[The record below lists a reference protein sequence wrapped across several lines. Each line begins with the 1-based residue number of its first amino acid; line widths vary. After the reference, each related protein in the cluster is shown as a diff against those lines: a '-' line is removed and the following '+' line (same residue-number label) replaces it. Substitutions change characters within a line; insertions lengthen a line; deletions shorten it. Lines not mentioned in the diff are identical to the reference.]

1 MNLLWQRFTLS
12 SLPLKEY
19 LNTSYLHRFM
29 VGILGPWR
37 QTSLLMQWG
46 DTIAAA
52 LLSLVYTLA
61 PFVSNSLILVLL
73 VACIGFWLLLTLSD
87 ETTSVNVASV
97 TPIHLLVLLYW
108 GIAVIATAL
117 SPVKRAA
124 LSDLATLSLYL
135 LLFTLCARVLRFS
148 SIRSWL
154 ITLYLHTSLIVS
166 VYGIRQWFFGAKAL
180 ATWVDP
186 ESPLSKTTRVYSYLG
201 NPNLLAGYLLP
212 AVVLSLVATFAWQ
225 GWFKKTL
232 AVTMFAVNTV
242 CLVLTYSRGGWIA
255 LLVAFLTGMALLV
268 YWWSLEMLPFWRTWS
283 LPIILG
289 SLIGV
294 LLLAIIFVEPL
305 RLRVVSIFT
314 DRQDSSNN
322 FRRNV
327 WDAVFRM
334 IGDHPIIG
342 IGPGHHS
349 FNKVYPLYQ
358 KPRYSA
364 LSAYSIFLE
373 VAVETGVMGLACF
386 LWLIIVTFNTAF
398 IQLQRFRKL
407 RSIEGFWVIGA
418 IAALLGMLAHG
429 MVDTVWYRP
438 SLNTLWWLMVAL
450 VASYWTPLSQTINQ
464 PNPEPALN

>member
-1 MNLLWQRFTLS
+1 MNLVWQRFTLS

-29 VGILGPWR
+29 VGILRPWR

-52 LLSLVYTLA
+52 LLSLVYALA
-61 PFVSNSLILVLL
+61 PFVSTGLMLVLL

-87 ETTSVNVASV
+87 ETTSANVASV

-108 GIAVIATAL
+108 GIAAIATAL
-117 SPVKRAA
+117 SPVKKAA
-124 LSDLATLSLYL
+124 LTDLATLSLYL
-135 LLFTLCARVLRFS
+135 LLFTVCARVLRFS
-148 SIRSWL
+148 RIRSWL

-212 AVVLSLVATFAWQ
+212 AVVLSLVAIFAWQ
-225 GWFKKTL
+225 GWIRKAL

-255 LLVAFLTGMALLV
+255 LVVAFLTAMALLV
-268 YWWSLEMLPFWRTWS
+268 YWWSLEMPPFWRTWS
-283 LPIILG
+283 LPMILG
-289 SLIGV
+289 SLIGLLV
-294 LLLAIIFVEPL
+294 LAVIFVEPVHL
-305 RLRVVSIFT
+305 RFVSIFA

-334 IGDHPIIG
+334 IADRPIIG

-358 KPRYSA
+358 QPRYTA

-373 VAVETGVMGLACF
+373 VIVETGFIGLACF

-398 IQLQRFRKL
+398 LQLQRFRQS
-407 RSIEGFWVIGA
+407 RNIEGFWVIGA
-418 IAALLGMLAHG
+418 IATLLGMLAHG
-429 MVDTVWYRP
+429 MVDTIWYRP
-438 SLNTLWWLMVAL
+438 SVNTLWWLMVAL
-450 VASYWTPLSQTINQ
+450 VASYWTPLSQTTNQ
-464 PNPEPALN
+464 PHPEPELN